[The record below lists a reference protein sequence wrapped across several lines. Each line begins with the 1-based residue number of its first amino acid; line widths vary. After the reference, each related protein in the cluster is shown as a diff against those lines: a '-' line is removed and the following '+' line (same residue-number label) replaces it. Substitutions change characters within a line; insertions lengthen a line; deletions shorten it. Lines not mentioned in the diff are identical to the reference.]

1 MNVKEIFFNQY
12 GRLRSGWRFLIFQ
25 LFVIFLGAIIGGAA
39 HLILQRLPVGYGD
52 SSLLFFTNQNVILL
66 SLAILGG
73 WLCGKFLEDLPF
85 RALGCAFTQNWFKHL
100 FGGLIVG
107 AVSISIAV
115 LIAIIFGG
123 MRLEF
128 NQNAGQSAILLTLSV
143 SLVVFIVGAAA
154 EEAYFRGYIL
164 QTFARARLAW
174 LAIAFTSTF
183 FAWAHFNNP
192 SANWISITN
201 TALAGVWFGAAY
213 LKTRDLWFPFGIH
226 LTWNWFQGAIFGIPV
241 SGITELTTAPLFQQV
256 EKGSEFLNGGSYGVE
271 GGLAATIALILS
283 TVLIYFLPLLRP
295 SEEMLALTSR
305 ESEVESR
312 ESKERKSG
320 TLDS

>member
-1 MNVKEIFFNQY
+1 MNVKEIFFNQH

-25 LFVIFLGAIIGGAA
+25 LFIIFLGAVIGAA
-39 HLILQRLPVGYGD
+39 ARLILQRLPVGYND
-52 SSLLFFTNQNVILL
+52 SSLLFFINQNVILL
-66 SLAILGG
+66 LLAILGG

-85 RALGCAFTQNWFKHL
+85 RALGCAFTANWFKHL
-100 FGGLIVG
+100 LAGLVIG
-107 AVSISIAV
+107 AISISIAV
-115 LIAIIFGG
+115 LIAVIFGG

-128 NQNAGQSAILLTLSV
+128 NQNAGRSAILLTLSV
-143 SLVVFIVGAAA
+143 SLVVFVGGAAA

-174 LAIAFTSTF
+174 LAIAFTSLF

-192 SANWISITN
+192 SANRISIIN

-226 LTWNWFQGAIFGIPV
+226 LIWNWLQGAIFGIPV
-241 SGITELTTAPLFQQV
+241 SGITELTTAPLFQQT
-256 EKGSEFLNGGSYGVE
+256 EKGSDFLNGGSYGVE
-271 GGLAATIALILS
+271 GGFSATIALIIS
-283 TVLIYFLPLLRP
+283 MVLIYFLPLLRP
-295 SEEMLALTSR
+295 SEEMLALTSQ
-305 ESEVESR
+305 ESRVESR
-312 ESKERKSG
+312 EKENPTLS